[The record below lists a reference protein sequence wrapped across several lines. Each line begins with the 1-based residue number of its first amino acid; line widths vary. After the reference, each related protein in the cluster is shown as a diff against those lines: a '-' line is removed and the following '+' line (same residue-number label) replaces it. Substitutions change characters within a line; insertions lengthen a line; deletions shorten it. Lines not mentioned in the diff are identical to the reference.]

1 MLVGFGTR
9 VVLDNVVRPF
19 VENEGGKFWNPQLKG
34 GYHVEPFEQSIW
46 PGFDMNEFLKEKND
60 VAVFGILR
68 GTENWLYKCK
78 QLGLNYY
85 YFDHAYFFK
94 AHGHKRNHI
103 SDIQSYR
110 ITKNGENLNKIVELN
125 DEDRNRIQ
133 KYKQFKETF
142 RLKNIRKGKDI
153 LIIPPTEAVCRYYK
167 ITDLDRWIRKTKEK
181 IRKFTDRSFI
191 VRYKT
196 DTRPL
201 DEDLHKAHCV
211 VTFQSTVGITAIL
224 KGIPVI
230 CDDVSM
236 CKPVSIKYDDIEKE
250 YIRDNDLVNKWIDS
264 LLANQFS
271 MIEIQD
277 GTAKRIVDK
286 YDNNTQTS

>member
-19 VENEGGKFWNPQLKG
+19 VENEGGKFWKPQYKG
-34 GYHVEPFEQSIW
+34 GHHVGPFEQSVW

-103 SDIQSYR
+103 SDIKSYR

-142 RLKNIRKGKDI
+142 RLKSIKRGKSI
-153 LIIPPTEAVCRYYK
+153 LLIPPTEAVCRYYK
-167 ITDLDRWIRKTKEK
+167 IDLDTWINETKNTIRKYS
-181 IRKFTDRSFI
+181 DREFI
-191 VRYKT
+191 IRYKT

>member
-34 GYHVEPFEQSIW
+34 GYHVGPFEQSIW

-133 KYKQFKETF
+133 KYKHFKETF
-142 RLKNIRKGKDI
+142 RLKDIRKDKDI
-153 LIIPPTEAVCRYYK
+153 LIIPPTEAV
-167 ITDLDRWIRKTKEK
+167 I
-181 IRKFTDRSFI
+181 
-191 VRYKT
+191 RYKT

-201 DEDLHKAHCV
+201 DEDLHKAYCV

-271 MIEIQD
+271 IIEIQD

-286 YDNNTQTS
+286 YDNNTQTN

>member
-19 VENEGGKFWNPQLKG
+19 VENENGKFWKPQYKG
-34 GYHVEPFEQSIW
+34 GHHVGPFEQSIW
-46 PGFDMNEFLKEKND
+46 PGFDMKDFLKETND

-68 GTENWLYKCK
+68 GTENWLNKCK

-94 AHGHKRNHI
+94 AHNHQLNHI
-103 SDIQSYR
+103 SNIRAYR

-133 KYKQFKETF
+133 KYKQFEETF
-142 RLKNIRKGKDI
+142 RLKDIRKGRDI

-167 ITDLDRWIRKTKEK
+167 ITDLNRWIRKTKEEV
-181 IRKFTDRSFI
+181 RKYTDRNFI

-196 DTRPL
+196 DTRSL
-201 DEDLHKAHCV
+201 DEDLQNAHCV

-236 CKPVSIKYDDIEKE
+236 CKPVSIKYEDIEKE

-286 YDNNTQTS
+286 YDYNS

>member
-19 VENEGGKFWNPQLKG
+19 VEKENGKFWKPQLKG
-34 GYHVEPFEQSIW
+34 GHHVGPFEQTIW
-46 PGFDMNEFLKEKND
+46 PGFDMKDFLKEKND

-68 GTENWLYKCK
+68 GTENWLNKCK

-94 AHGHKRNHI
+94 AHNHQLNRI
-103 SDIQSYR
+103 SNIRAYR

-133 KYKQFKETF
+133 KYKQFEETF
-142 RLKNIRKGKDI
+142 RLKDIRKGRDI

-167 ITDLDRWIRKTKEK
+167 ITDLNRWIRKTKEE
-181 IRKFTDRSFI
+181 IRKYTDRNFI
-191 VRYKT
+191 VRFKT

-201 DEDLHKAHCV
+201 DEDLHNAHCV

-236 CKPVSIKYDDIEKE
+236 CKPVSIKYEDIEKE

-286 YDNNTQTS
+286 YDYNS

>member
-1 MLVGFGTR
+1 MLIGFGTR

-19 VENEGGKFWNPQLKG
+19 VENENGKFWKPQFKG
-34 GYHVEPFEQSIW
+34 GHHVGPFEQTIW
-46 PGFDMNEFLKEKND
+46 PGFDMKDFLKEKND

-68 GTENWLYKCK
+68 GTENWLNKCK

-94 AHGHKRNHI
+94 AHNHQLNRI
-103 SDIQSYR
+103 SNIRAYR

-133 KYKQFKETF
+133 KYKQFEETF
-142 RLKNIRKGKDI
+142 RLKDIRKGRDI

-167 ITDLDRWIRKTKEK
+167 ITDLNRWIRKTKEE
-181 IRKFTDRSFI
+181 IRKYTDRNFI

-201 DEDLHKAHCV
+201 DEDLQNAHCV

-236 CKPVSIKYDDIEKE
+236 CKPVSIRYEDIEKE

-286 YDNNTQTS
+286 YDYNS

>member
-19 VENEGGKFWNPQLKG
+19 VENEGGKFWKPQYKG
-34 GYHVEPFEQSIW
+34 GHHVEPFEQSIW

-142 RLKNIRKGKDI
+142 RLKDIRKGKDI

-167 ITDLDRWIRKTKEK
+167 ITDLDRWIRKTNEK
-181 IRKFTDRSFI
+181 IRKFTDRSI
-191 VRYKT
+191 NIRYKT

-230 CDDVSM
+230 CNDVSM

>member
-9 VVLDNVVRPF
+9 IVLDNVVKPF
-19 VENEGGKFWNPQLKG
+19 VENQNGKFWNPLLPG
-34 GYHVEPFEQSIW
+34 GSHVKPFEQTRW
-46 PGFDMNEFLKEKND
+46 PGFDMNDFLKEKND
-60 VAVFGILR
+60 IAVFGILR

-110 ITKNGENLNKIVELN
+110 ITKNGENLNKIVKL
-125 DEDRNRIQ
+125 DVEDVNRIS
-133 KYKQFKETF
+133 KYRQFKETF
-142 RLKNIRKGKDI
+142 KLKSIKRGKSI

-167 ITDLDRWIRKTKEK
+167 IDLDTWINETKNTIK
-181 IRKFTDRSFI
+181 KYSDRDFI
-191 VRYKT
+191 IRYKT

-201 DEDLHKAHCV
+201 DEDLHKSHCV
-211 VTFQSTVGITAIL
+211 VTFQSTVGINAII
-224 KGIPVI
+224 KGLPVI

-236 CKPVSIKYDDIEKE
+236 CKPVSIKYEDIEKKYE
-250 YIRDNDLVNKWIDS
+250 RNDSLVNKWIDS

-271 MIEIQD
+271 MIEIKD

-286 YDNNTQTS
+286 YDNNAQIS

>member
-19 VENEGGKFWNPQLKG
+19 VENENGKFWKPQYKG
-34 GYHVEPFEQSIW
+34 GHHVGPFEQSIW
-46 PGFDMNEFLKEKND
+46 PGFDMKDFLKETND

-68 GTENWLYKCK
+68 GTENWLNKCK

-94 AHGHKRNHI
+94 AHNHQLNHI
-103 SDIQSYR
+103 SNIRAYR

-133 KYKQFKETF
+133 KYKQFEETF
-142 RLKNIRKGKDI
+142 RLKDIRKGRDI

-167 ITDLDRWIRKTKEK
+167 ITDLNRWIRKTKEEV
-181 IRKFTDRSFI
+181 RKYTDRNFI

-201 DEDLHKAHCV
+201 DEDLQNAHCV

-236 CKPVSIKYDDIEKE
+236 CKPVSIKYEDIEKE

-286 YDNNTQTS
+286 YDYNS

>member
-19 VENEGGKFWNPQLKG
+19 VENENGKFWKPQFKG
-34 GYHVEPFEQSIW
+34 GHHVGPFEQTIW
-46 PGFDMNEFLKEKND
+46 PGFDMKDFLKEKND

-68 GTENWLYKCK
+68 GTENWLNKCK

-94 AHGHKRNHI
+94 AHNHQLNRI
-103 SDIQSYR
+103 SNIRAYR

-133 KYKQFKETF
+133 KYKQFEETF
-142 RLKNIRKGKDI
+142 RLKDIRKGRDI

-167 ITDLDRWIRKTKEK
+167 ITDLNRWIRKTKEE
-181 IRKFTDRSFI
+181 IRKYTDRNFI

-201 DEDLHKAHCV
+201 DEDLQNAHCV

-236 CKPVSIKYDDIEKE
+236 CKPVSIRYEDIEKE

-286 YDNNTQTS
+286 YDYNS